1 MHTLNNVNLSEGKL
15 FSEEEN
21 IDKNFDLHNILTVS
35 RTYIKF
41 RGIHKVKYPQTMIVP
56 CQMFENA
63 DRLTNNHSPKP
74 QWICKKNSN
83 GTYHVKRKKL

>member
-1 MHTLNNVNLSEGKL
+1 MHTLNNVHLSEGKL
-15 FSEEEN
+15 FSEKEN

-56 CQMFENA
+56 FQMFENA

-74 QWICKKNSN
+74 QWICKKI
-83 GTYHVKRKKL
+83 VMALIM